1 MKNQYFTEI
10 KIEDFGWRM
19 TYQDQLMLMG
29 SCFAENIGEKLQR
42 LKFNTDLNPFGIIYN
57 PMSVAKSIKILLSD
71 KTYQQDDLF
80 EHKGIW
86 GSFDHHGRFSST
98 SFEETLLRINQQ
110 LEHSRNTIKNA
121 GYLVVTF
128 GTSWVYEL
136 KSTGEVVSNCHKF
149 PATDF
154 NRVRLTTEEIVD
166 EYIDLLKSLWAINK
180 ELKVLFTVSPIR
192 HWKDGASG
200 NQLSKAT
207 LLLAVDQII
216 NEFGNERCAYFPSYE
231 IVMDELR
238 DYRFYAPDMLHISQV
253 AVDHI
258 WNKFSDSLISGDSL
272 KLTKSILKIMKAVDH
287 RPFYSDSDEYR
298 KFILSNLETI
308 KELTQQHPYVNL
320 KSEKQHFE
328 SELISTH

>member
-10 KIEDFGWRM
+10 EIEDFGWRM

-29 SCFAENIGEKLQR
+29 SCFAENIGEKLKG
-42 LKFNTDLNPFGIIYN
+42 LKFDTDLNPFGIIYN
-57 PMSVAKSIKILLSD
+57 PMSVAKSIKMLLSD
-71 KTYQQDDLF
+71 KTYRQDDLF
-80 EHKGIW
+80 EHRGIW

-98 SFEETLLRINQQ
+98 SVEETLLRINQQ
-110 LEHSRNTIKNA
+110 LEHSRNTIRNA
-121 GYLVVTF
+121 GYLIVTF
-128 GTSWVYEL
+128 GTSWAYEL
-136 KSTGEVVSNCHKF
+136 RSTSQVVSNCHKF

-154 NRVRLTTEEIVD
+154 NRFRLTTEEIVE
-166 EYIDLLKSLWAINK
+166 EYVGLLKSLWAVNK

-207 LLLAVDQII
+207 LLLAVDQVI

-238 DYRFYAPDMLHISQV
+238 DYRFYAPDMLHLNQV

-258 WNKFSDSLISGDSL
+258 WNKFSDSMISGDSL
-272 KLTKSILKIMKAVDH
+272 KLSKRILKILKAVDH
-287 RPFYSDSDEYR
+287 RPFNSDSSEYR
-298 KFILSNLETI
+298 RFLIGNIETI
-308 KELTQQHPYVNL
+308 KEFTRQYPYVDL
-320 KSEKQHFE
+320 KNEKQHFE
-328 SELISTH
+328 SELIRKH

>member
-1 MKNQYFTEI
+1 MNIYFTEI
-10 KIEDFGWRM
+10 KIEDFGWRIS
-19 TYQDQLMLMG
+19 YQDKLMLMG

-80 EHKGIW
+80 EHKEIW

-98 SFEETLLRINQQ
+98 SCEETLLRINQQ
-110 LEHSRNTIKNA
+110 LEHSREAIKNA
-121 GYLVVTF
+121 EYLIITF

-136 KSTGEVVSNCHKF
+136 KSTNEVVSNCHKF
-149 PATDF
+149 PASDF
-154 NRVRLTTEEIVD
+154 NRTRLTTKEIVE
-166 EYIDLLKSLWAINK
+166 EYVGLLKSLWAINK
-180 ELKVLFTVSPIR
+180 DLKVLFTVSPIR
-192 HWKDGASG
+192 HWKDGATG

-238 DYRFYAPDMLHISQV
+238 DYRFYAPDMLHLSQV

-258 WNKFSDSLISGDSL
+258 WKKFSRVMMTEDTSKI
-272 KLTKSILKIMKAVDH
+272 TKGILKIKKAVEH
-287 RPFYSDSDEYR
+287 RPFNSDSDEYR
-298 KFILSNLETI
+298 KFLLSNLETI
-308 KELTQQHPYVNL
+308 KELTRKYPYVDLDN
-320 KSEKQHFE
+320 EKQHFE
-328 SELISTH
+328 SELISSQ